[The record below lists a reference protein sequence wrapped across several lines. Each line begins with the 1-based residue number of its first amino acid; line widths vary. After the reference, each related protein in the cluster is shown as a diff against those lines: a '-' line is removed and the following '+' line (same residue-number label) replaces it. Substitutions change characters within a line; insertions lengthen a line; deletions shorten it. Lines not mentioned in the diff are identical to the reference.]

1 MKLMLLIVPAL
12 LIDALQA
19 GVSMALTG
27 FIVVAGAVPIVGPI
41 IGAIATPVGI
51 ILGFVISVT
60 LSLTLG
66 GIVVFLLKWQ
76 GMLYP
81 GIAAMA
87 FIGEGLP
94 GFNLLP
100 SWTALVVASYVRHMG
115 ETSSGGVAAL
125 ATAASLAAN
134 PRMAAMRGAQNNINF
149 TAARGAVR
157 TLVGNETSQRKETPS
172 RVPVLPDKVYAK
184 TA

>member
-19 GVSMALTG
+19 GVSMALSG
-27 FIVVAGAVPIVGPI
+27 VSAGAALIPVVGT
-41 IGAIATPVGI
+41 AAAPVGI
-51 ILGFVISVT
+51 VVGFVISVT
-60 LSLTLG
+60 LSLTFGWLVILLLG
-66 GIVVFLLKWQ
+66 SQ

-81 GIAAMA
+81 KNAAMA
-87 FIGEGLP
+87 FIGEGVP

-100 SWTALVVASYVRHMG
+100 VWTGLVIFSYIRHVG

-134 PRMAAMRGAQNNINF
+134 PRMAAIRGAQNKINF
-149 TAARGAVR
+149 PAARGAVR
-157 TLVGNETSQRKETPS
+157 PPARAGTLVGNETN
-172 RVPVLPDKVYAK
+172 AK

>member
-19 GVSMALTG
+19 GVSMALSG
-27 FIVVAGAVPIVGPI
+27 VSAGAALIPVVGT
-41 IGAIATPVGI
+41 AAAPVGI
-51 ILGFVISVT
+51 VVGFVISVT
-60 LSLTLG
+60 LSLTFGWLVILLLG
-66 GIVVFLLKWQ
+66 SQ

-81 GIAAMA
+81 KNAAMA
-87 FIGEGLP
+87 FIGEGVP

-100 SWTALVVASYVRHMG
+100 VWTGLVIFSYIRHVG

-125 ATAASLAAN
+125 ATATSLAAN
-134 PRMAAMRGAQNNINF
+134 PRMAAIRGAQNKINF